1 MKARQ
6 ELDPVPYLRS
16 ARERLVRLRPLEAV
30 LADRDPALP
39 AEPAGQDQFR
49 SAFGVGLRDV
59 VECYAA
65 EHPGARLRFLRYI
78 RAIDGKVDVLLD
90 SGAPVPAEDRIVHLT
105 SSVSAADA
113 DRLSIVAEVL
123 IATNAER

>member
-16 ARERLVRLRPLEAV
+16 ARERLVRLR
-30 LADRDPALP
+30 
-39 AEPAGQDQFR
+39 QDQFR